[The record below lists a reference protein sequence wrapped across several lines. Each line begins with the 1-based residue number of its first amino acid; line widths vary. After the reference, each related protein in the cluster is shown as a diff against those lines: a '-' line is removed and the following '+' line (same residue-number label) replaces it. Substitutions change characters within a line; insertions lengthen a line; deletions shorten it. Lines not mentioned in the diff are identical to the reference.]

1 MNDKYSILWLCT
13 FSSKMT
19 HSTEQQN
26 PAVIDQKNAELFK
39 LVIKA

>member
-1 MNDKYSILWLCT
+1 MEENIPSTT
-13 FSSKMT
+13 FS
-19 HSTEQQN
+19 